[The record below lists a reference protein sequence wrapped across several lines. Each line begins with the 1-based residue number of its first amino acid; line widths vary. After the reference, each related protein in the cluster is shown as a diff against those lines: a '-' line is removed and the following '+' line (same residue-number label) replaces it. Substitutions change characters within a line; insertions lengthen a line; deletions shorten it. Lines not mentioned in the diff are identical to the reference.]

1 MMRSLLSAL
10 VVVSVAM
17 TMFWSATEGFRVFT
31 TEGARRLAVEQAP
44 HQLPATTLE
53 DQDGRLFRLDS
64 LRGRVVLVEFIYT
77 RCPTV
82 CSTLGDVFSRLA
94 RALPRTALLS
104 ISFDI
109 EHDGRDDLK
118 QYATRHGADGDTW
131 RVVRPTSRQDL
142 KRLLESAGVVVIA
155 DGWGGYQHNAAI
167 HLLDGQGRLA
177 RILDF
182 APLSTLIDEVTP
194 WLNS

>member
-1 MMRSLLSAL
+1 MRSLLSTL
-10 VVVSVAM
+10 TVVAVAM
-17 TMFWSATEGFRVFT
+17 AAFWSTTDGVRAFT

-44 HQLPATTLE
+44 HHLPAATLE
-53 DQDGRLFRLDS
+53 DQDGRRFRLES
-64 LRGRVVLVEFIYT
+64 LQGRIVLAEFIYT

-94 RALPRTALLS
+94 HALPGTTLLS

-109 EHDGRDDLK
+109 EHDGIDELR
-118 QYATRHGADGDTW
+118 QYATLHGADGDTW
-131 RVVRPTSRQDL
+131 RVVRPTSPHDL

-155 DGWGGYQHNAAI
+155 DGWGGYQHNAAV
-167 HLLDGQGRLA
+167 HLVDRQGRLA

-182 APLSTLIDEVTP
+182 NPLSALIDEVTP
-194 WLNS
+194 WLTS